1 MNKKNTIAS
10 INSEMIAKDGKHCHI
25 VGTIEGEYSD
35 LVNVFAD
42 ITTELLKGGI
52 KQEHVEEAV
61 RLAIENVNSDKKET
75 ADQKEEPKEE
85 GGEIPEEVKAALAFL
100 HMIGIL

>member
-10 INSEMIAKDGKHCHI
+10 ISSKMIAKDGAHCHI

-42 ITTELLKGGI
+42 ITAELLKGGI

-61 RLAIENVNSDKKET
+61 RLAIESVSSDKAEST
-75 ADQKEEPKEE
+75 AKEEASKEE
-85 GGEIPEEVKAALAFL
+85 DDEIPEEVKAGLAFL
-100 HMIGIL
+100 RMFGIL